1 MAYRWA
7 SWVGVMWLPL
17 AALLALGGCDKI
29 PGMGG
34 KDDSADDDDNDDND
48 DNDDG
53 KKAKKKKKG
62 GGDDDAT
69 KTASVGGGSTGVAEC
84 DSYLAKY
91 LECYPS
97 QSANAAAMGANYK
110 RAAANSASRSAI
122 VASCTQA
129 MTTIKNCKPG
139 ANLPPT
145 TAGGD
150 GPSSI
155 TGTAPPPVAVTPG
168 KEASPFINSRSAVP
182 TIPEWDAQ
190 TKEVTVRGS
199 TKLNCETK
207 MVREWLRVSCRGK
220 SQHGGEPTGVTVTK
234 GGGRGDDFT
243 FASNKVASLV
253 VRFVPGVDLDARFT
267 WTDRSANLRVWW
279 PRGAPE
285 PPYKGTFK

>member
-29 PGMGG
+29 PGFGN
-34 KDDSADDDDNDDND
+34 KDDSSDDDDNDDND
-48 DNDDG
+48 DNDNDDDT
-53 KKAKKKKKG
+53 KKKKKKSG
-62 GGDDDAT
+62 DDAT
-69 KTASVGGGSTGVAEC
+69 KTASLKGGSTGIAEC

-91 LECYPS
+91 LECYPK
-97 QSANAAAMGANYK
+97 QAAGAEQMRVSYQ
-110 RAAANSASRSAI
+110 RAAATPATRSAI
-122 VASCTQA
+122 VASCTQGMA
-129 MTTIKNCKPG
+129 VIKDCKPG

-145 TAGGD
+145 PAGGD

-168 KEASPFINSRSAVP
+168 KEATPFINSRSAAP
-182 TIPEWDAQ
+182 TIPEWNAQ

-220 SQHGGEPTGVTVTK
+220 NQFGGEPTGVTVTK
-234 GGGRGDDFT
+234 GGGRGEDFT
-243 FASNKVASLV
+243 FSGNKVASLV

-267 WTDRSANLRVWW
+267 WTDRSSNLRVWW

-285 PPYKGTFK
+285 PPYKGTFN